1 MTLPVLDKESYQHA
15 ASEWV
20 SHAAQALR
28 EAGYLTADP
37 SGTYDE
43 DFAVAVAAFQRDKG
57 IDEEDHVGPRTWDAL
72 GVHDTEP
79 ATEHGTEPDAAHE
92 PAAVAVGAVSED
104 GQWQW
109 DGTEWVVAAPQAAVA
124 ATDTVTETVAGTVS
138 PDGQWQWDGAAWAA
152 VTTKQAG
159 ADTFEDSE
167 LAAAVIDHEAEIMLQ
182 WKMALDSFN
191 EVMESE
197 TSDKAKPDFA
207 SAMLK
212 VFANKVLGDEA
223 KAAKAGFVIDLLK
236 GVLAEAERAKAAQ
249 KSVAFRNFYTTHQ
262 THVANARRDL
272 IARRAGF
279 VASVRTEA
287 ERLLRNDPDSY
298 GMLRMELMD
307 LHADSLARLQSA
319 TQEVLF
325 EDLTAEWTS
334 QSTYNVSWQVDE
346 SAEIRIRVRDADL
359 SIIDVVINAPDGD
372 KLVDHLSGQPAG
384 MDVWRM
390 KAPKVLIFMDA
401 AEHAVGYVRLDAGNR
416 LANLPAEQD
425 GKYKQRFQR
434 VVDQGGL
441 APYKK
446 A

>member
-20 SHAAQALR
+20 THAAQALR
-28 EAGYLTADP
+28 EAGYLTAEP

-43 DFAVAVAAFQRDKG
+43 EFAVAVAAFQRDKG
-57 IDEEDHVGPRTWDAL
+57 IDEEDQVGPRTWDAL
-72 GVHDTEP
+72 GVQDTEQE
-79 ATEHGTEPDAAHE
+79 AI
-92 PAAVAVGAVSED
+92 AVGTVSED

-109 DGTEWVVAAPQAAVA
+109 DGTEWAAVA
-124 ATDTVTETVAGTVS
+124 QEAAAVTAEGTVS
-138 PDGQWQWDGAAWAA
+138 EDGQWQWDGSAWAA
-152 VTTKQAG
+152 VTAKQAG
-159 ADTFEDSE
+159 PDTFEDAE
-167 LAAAVIDHEAEIMLQ
+167 LAGAVIDHEAEIMLQ

-197 TSDKAKPDFA
+197 TTDKAKPAFVT
-207 SAMLK
+207 AMLK

-223 KAAKAGFVIDLLK
+223 KAMKAGFVIDLLK

-249 KSVAFRNFYTTHQ
+249 KSVTFRNFYTSHQ

-272 IARRAGF
+272 VAKRAGF
-279 VASVRTEA
+279 VAAVRAEA
-287 ERLLRNDPDSY
+287 ERLMRNDPDSY

-334 QSTYNVSWQVDE
+334 QSTHNVSWTVDA
-346 SAEIRIRVRDADL
+346 SAEIHVRVRDADL
-359 SIIDVVINAPDGD
+359 TVIDVVINAPDGD
-372 KLVDHLSGQPAG
+372 RLVDHLTAQPGG

-390 KAPKVLIFMDA
+390 RAPKVLVFMDA
-401 AEHAVGYVRLDAGNR
+401 KEHAVGVVRLDAGNR
-416 LANLPAEQD
+416 LSNLPAEQD
-425 GKYKQRFQR
+425 GKYKQRYQR

-441 APYKK
+441 APVKK
-446 A
+446 G